1 MRFGGFFGDWRKC
14 GRRGTCEQNAF
25 RGVGEIREIMLE
37 DRKGSGNHLS
47 ESRSGE
53 APGDPRFLDIGG

>member
-1 MRFGGFFGDWRKC
+1 MAFWGTGESV

-53 APGDPRFLDIGG
+53 APGDSRFLDIGG